1 MSDPNE
7 IPLEFRFIY
16 QIEAAV
22 RNPPDGKRLYDLV
35 KDHSWFLDNVYEE
48 VGCLRKEVRQLTR
61 LVQQLV
67 KCLDTEVLPP
77 PNDEKLD
84 RLTREEAERP
94 QRPMEVI
101 K

>member
-48 VGCLRKEVRQLTR
+48 VGCLRKEVRQLTE
-61 LVQQLV
+61 LVEQLV
-67 KCLDTEVLPP
+67 KGKPS
-77 PNDEKLD
+77 
-84 RLTREEAERP
+84 EEAERP
-94 QRPMEVI
+94 QIPVEVI